1 MLISIQETLT
11 QFHIC
16 TIQEKK
22 KYARTKQKV
31 FKYSK
36 MSKKYWLARLYN
48 IIKHFLKYYIVN
60 VFKTSYISLI
70 NSFPPTLLP

>member
-22 KYARTKQKV
+22 ICQNEAK
-31 FKYSK
+31 
-36 MSKKYWLARLYN
+36 
-48 IIKHFLKYYIVN
+48 
-60 VFKTSYISLI
+60 
-70 NSFPPTLLP
+70 SF